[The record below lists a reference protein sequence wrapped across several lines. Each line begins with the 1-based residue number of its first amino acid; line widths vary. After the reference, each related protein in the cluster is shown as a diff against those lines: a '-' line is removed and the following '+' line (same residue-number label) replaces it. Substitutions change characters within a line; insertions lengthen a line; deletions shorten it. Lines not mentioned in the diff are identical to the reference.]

1 MNFAWKAAS
10 WLLLGSVAAGCSVDR
25 SVAKEIRRELPRVLG
40 PAEDYVV
47 QVRGTRLSDNS
58 VREVAVIA
66 TGLRPRPDFRVAK
79 LEANAWSI
87 RVDPKSRAILELGRL
102 QAKVQIDS
110 RDVDR
115 FVTGK
120 TFLGRVQLA
129 EPRVTFPGFNRAEIA
144 AVATFTGLEAY
155 GVNLSPRV
163 PILARGI
170 LIATGPRLRLEVT
183 SIVAAGITLPPV
195 THEWVETAINPL
207 ADLSGLPVPVRFGSF
222 RGAQDSITAEVI
234 G

>member
-1 MNFAWKAAS
+1 
-10 WLLLGSVAAGCSVDR
+10 
-25 SVAKEIRRELPRVLG
+25 VAKEIRRELPRVLG

-47 QVRGTRLSDNS
+47 QVKGTRLSDNS

-66 TGLRPRPDFRVAK
+66 TGLRPRPDFRVAQ
-79 LEANAWSI
+79 LEAKAWSI
-87 RVDPKSRAILELGRL
+87 RVDPKTRAIIQMGRL
-102 QAKVQIDS
+102 EATVQIDAT
-110 RDVDR
+110 DVDR
-115 FVTGK
+115 FVAGK

-129 EPRVTFPGFNRAEIA
+129 EPRVSFPGFNRAEIA

-163 PILARGI
+163 PILARGV

-183 SIVAAGITLPPV
+183 SIAAAGVTLPPV
-195 THEWVETAINPL
+195 THEWVESAINPL

-222 RGAQDSITAEVI
+222 RGSQAAITAEVV